1 MCAFPSVKVA
11 SWSQEGCWS
20 TSYYIPASCRKPCVQ
35 GTGKETGLSYL
46 KKAGKIF
53 FKLVILPHNFISK
66 GETVLNR
73 KLENATT
80 LEKHFLN
87 N

>member
-11 SWSQEGCWS
+11 SSSQEGCWS
-20 TSYYIPASCRKPCVQ
+20 TNYYIPASSRKPCVQ
-35 GTGKETGLSYL
+35 GKGKETGLSYL

-53 FKLVILPHNFISK
+53 FSWSHCHVILLVK